1 MSHSGEA
8 VDVLDL
14 FSSQEEADT
23 RIFLHLCHINQLFQD
38 TSVEGRII
46 IKSPDTDVLVLAVH
60 YFPQFGNI
68 KEMWM
73 HTGTVTNT
81 ADLKRYIPVHDLCT
95 TLHSTIPEI
104 LPAVHALTGCDT
116 TSSFFCIG
124 KRTMFRHLADKPEQW
139 SQLSSLSSNDNKT
152 ALDASRRFVMKLYC
166 STKLKASDLDDLR
179 VKLAVKKGSSL
190 AKLPPCERSFVQ
202 HVKRAQWQTK
212 LWTHSHVRNPDL
224 GSPLNHGWELKGNI
238 LTPVYFEGP
247 TASEVL
253 DDLIC
258 RCSVRNKCSR
268 DCTCYSKGLACTEL
282 CGCGNAECQN
292 PLSVQLAD
300 ARYQA
305 NINDSN
311 EDDADDNVDEY

>member
-1 MSHSGEA
+1 
-8 VDVLDL
+8 
-14 FSSQEEADT
+14 
-23 RIFLHLCHINQLFQD
+23 
-38 TSVEGRII
+38 
-46 IKSPDTDVLVLAVH
+46 
-60 YFPQFGNI
+60 
-68 KEMWM
+68 M
-73 HTGTVTNT
+73 HTGTVTNK

-95 TLHSTIPEI
+95 TLHPTIPEI
-104 LPAVHALTGCDT
+104 LSAVHALTGCDT

-124 KRTMFRHLADKPEQW
+124 KRTIFRHLADKPEQW

-305 NINDSN
+305 NINDGN